1 MFHDSFEFITAPNA
15 QLVSEAEIV
24 FNRQT
29 KNWKSLTDSFLN
41 VVAVNT
47 KQEVIGMASIKGS
60 ETQSDYLELGYLF
73 VSSDYRRMGIAAKF
87 TQIRIDYAK
96 KNGVK
101 VLYAI
106 VEPDN
111 HASINNLD
119 KFGFKYYGTY
129 GHIKG
134 LDLSYD
140 WFALVLDETINLDA
154 VMTQLAGPRKRIH

>member
-1 MFHDSFEFITAPNA
+1 FSMFHDSFEFITAPNA

-111 HASINNLD
+111 HASINN
-119 KFGFKYYGTY
+119 
-129 GHIKG
+129 
-134 LDLSYD
+134 
-140 WFALVLDETINLDA
+140 
-154 VMTQLAGPRKRIH
+154 